1 MSGVSISRS
10 YAILVG
16 IEGYMKVKLKKKNVE
31 EKISEEKT
39 KILQKAEAHSRDD
52 DDDED
57 VPEVSRSRPV
67 RKKETTS
74 SDAPPD
80 AESKREVTEN
90 KGEEKGGGFFSGLV
104 KTITNRGSKADE
116 TESKTVKIQGRGIP
130 GTAPEEGVPAPEGKR

>member
-1 MSGVSISRS
+1 
-10 YAILVG
+10 
-16 IEGYMKVKLKKKNVE
+16 MKVKHKKKNVE

-39 KILQKAEAHSRDD
+39 KVLQKVEAYSRDD

-57 VPEVSRSRPV
+57 DVSRSRPL

-90 KGEEKGGGFFSGLV
+90 KGEEKGGGVFSGLV

-130 GTAPEEGVPAPEGKR
+130 GTAPEEGVPAPEGMR